1 MKRKLIYTLIIAIHL
16 ITPLFAQDS
25 SIYIDFRN
33 QKIADIIYSLADIS
47 DESVFIDETVTGSAT
62 FHFEDSDFI
71 SALNRFANYTQL
83 NIVNDNGVYKVSK
96 VLLDISPEN
105 KISINTENVLV
116 EPFLN
121 YLSRQLNTTIMYDSL
136 PNASV
141 TIRVKD
147 ASIEDIL
154 NLVIVKLPGF
164 ALERIASGYYL
175 TKSSGSVSKRNMDI
189 FTISKINEKYS
200 LNVQKA
206 TFASVIETLF
216 RKAGK
221 EYSSFARTNLQI
233 ENLSFKDKDFDDLL
247 ALVLEQAN
255 CDYTIQ
261 GNIYYIL
268 EVQKKDLTKNYREI
282 KVINLN
288 NISCDSFLSVLPSE
302 LNSSAFIRT
311 DKDANR
317 VILYGTKVETEAIES
332 FIEKIDLPLEG
343 RYYTKLYLNN
353 ISIKDCIS
361 SIPKELLLSSV
372 SLVPKENA
380 FITQVTSDSEKA
392 LKQFVNLLDSKK
404 TNYPVK
410 LKYITS
416 EELLKNLPPTVTK
429 DNIIE
434 TTVPTSVFFT
444 GSEQLYN
451 DFINEL
457 QTIDIPKQQI
467 KYQLLVIQRQKSKGI
482 NTSASINAL
491 STTSESGYSWNGML
505 SNVFNINFDIIS
517 QFGVQ
522 FATNL
527 NAEISEGKSN
537 VLADTTLNG
546 ISGQDISFSNTNTF
560 RYRDIIVD
568 AAGDI
573 YTSTTREIASGLT
586 LKINGWVSGD
596 EMITVKVDAQ
606 VSKQGNIDS
615 SSNANSST
623 TNPPSTS
630 EKKVST
636 NVRTKSG
643 EPVII
648 GGLFQN
654 ETDVNEKRIPVL
666 GKIPLL
672 GNLFKTKTETVS
684 ETEFVIYLVPF
695 VEKNENRI
703 LSEEENLIRLKN
715 KYRNSEVNNG

>member
-1 MKRKLIYTLIIAIHL
+1 MKRKLIYILIIAIHL

-25 SIYIDFRN
+25 SIYFDFRN

-47 DESVFIDETVTGSAT
+47 GESVFIDETVTGSAT

-71 SALNRFANYTQL
+71 SALNRFANYAQL
-83 NIVNDNGVYKVSK
+83 NIIKDNGVYKVSK
-96 VLLDISPEN
+96 VLLDVSSEN

-189 FTISKINEKYS
+189 FTISEVNKKYS

-233 ENLSFKDKDFDDLL
+233 ENLNFKDKDFDDLL

-261 GNIYYIL
+261 DNIYYIL

-491 STTSESGYSWNGML
+491 STTAESGYSWNGML